1 MSASKKL
8 EKISKYKDLEIDIT
22 RLRGIKVTTM
32 PVVIGALGLIKKELE
47 KRILKK
53 PGTPVTRELQKIVLL
68 ESAHIIRKTLSIS

>member
-1 MSASKKL
+1 MGHEGDNNAV
-8 EKISKYKDLEIDIT
+8 I
-22 RLRGIKVTTM
+22 
-32 PVVIGALGLIKKELE
+32 IGALGLIKKELE